1 MLNDIPCNISL
12 KFNLRFRGGDRERDD
27 DYRGPIGGDDEALE
41 DDDVALHGDEQAASE
56 EEGDGEDLIEGMEA

>member
-1 MLNDIPCNISL
+1 MNS
-12 KFNLRFRGGDRERDD
+12 GGDRDRDD

-56 EEGDGEDLIEGMEA
+56 EGDGEDLIEGMEA